1 MRSFD
6 GHSQALFGMALA
18 STLAGN
24 LHADLYRQARFERW
38 GHEETLGRKARNFS
52 TGVFGCAVV
61 ERLGAKHGRWVRSDG
76 AAKRAHGS
84 GSRSAAGGFGTRG
97 AGRCRF
103 RQRATPRRA
112 AE

>member
-18 STLAGN
+18 STLAWN

-61 ERLGAKHGRWVRSDG
+61 ERLGTKHGRWVRSDG
-76 AAKRAHGS
+76 AAQRSHGGWSRPATSGFGS
-84 GSRSAAGGFGTRG
+84 GR

-103 RQRATPRRA
+103 
-112 AE
+112 